1 MKNVKNA
8 KNTQSQIKTML
19 MLALTLSISAPLW
32 AQETP
37 PAVTGPAPATQTPSV
52 DVLSSKYQKTLF
64 GLKLT
69 TEQRA
74 KLQEGLNGATKS
86 LKGLLEDA
94 LLSAVQRKLKI
105 QGDASSFQA
114 LVQSLLT
121 PGQKTELQTKLQVAP
136 SSPPIEAATESDTRK
151 GSGTEEVTVPPPTEA
166 TATETTGE
174 ATAEPPS
181 EVAPEAPPA
190 PPVPGGPNTEIRLRV
205 AVKTLQG
212 MTLSPAQKQQ
222 FQKLLR
228 ETRPRVVALLKDK
241 NAVETEQLLKVH
253 QEQERVMT
261 AIDAI
266 LTPEQRTE
274 FREKMQKTA
283 QEMQASKQ
291 PKRPKQKGLKEGK
304 GRGNGNV

>member
-1 MKNVKNA
+1 MKNTK
-8 KNTQSQIKTML
+8 KQTKTML
-19 MLALTLSISAPLW
+19 MLALTLSIVSVASVTPLR

-37 PAVTGPAPATQTPSV
+37 PAPATQTPSV
-52 DVLSSKYQKTLF
+52 DVLGSKYQKTLF

-86 LKGLLEDA
+86 LKSLLEDA
-94 LLSAVQRKLKI
+94 LLSAIQRKLKI

-121 PGQKTELQTKLQVAP
+121 PVQKTELQTKLQAPTPPISPVTSDPPPVAP
-136 SSPPIEAATESDTRK
+136 VVEESGTRK
-151 GSGTEEVTVPPPTEA
+151 GSGTEEVTTPPPTEV
-166 TATETTGE
+166 TTEVVAE
-174 ATAEPPS
+174 PASEPPS
-181 EVAPEAPPA
+181 EAVAEALPA
-190 PPVPGGPNTEIRLRV
+190 PPVPGGPNTEIRFRV
-205 AVKTLQG
+205 VTKTLQG
-212 MTLSPAQKQQ
+212 MTLTPEQKKQ

-241 NAVETEQLLKVH
+241 TSVETERLLKVH
-253 QEQERVMT
+253 QEQERTMI

-266 LTPEQRTE
+266 LTPEQRLE

-283 QEMQASKQ
+283 QEMQGAKQ
-291 PKRPKQKGLKEGK
+291 PKRPKQKEGK
-304 GRGNGNV
+304 GKGKGNV